1 MPVLVGVGKSQ
12 GTCHTT
18 QLVGISS
25 PLVPLL
31 VAAEVVLP
39 WTPFGAS
46 NNCIVKHFLSS
57 GKVMGVSFRVDDVL
71 EESKLMALEVR
82 DGAAKAAVG
91 DVRSVL

>member
-1 MPVLVGVGKSQ
+1 M
-12 GTCHTT
+12 
-18 QLVGISS
+18 GIPS

-31 VAAEVVLP
+31 VAPEVVLP

-46 NNCIVKHFLSS
+46 NNCIPKHVLSS

-71 EESKLMALEVR
+71 EESRLMVLEVR
-82 DGAAKAAVG
+82 DGVAKAVVG